1 MEELHNLGLKVRHTD
16 FVAHTVAAGH
26 TDVDAGHTDVGAG
39 HNAVAEAVETA
50 VDSTHR

>member
-1 MEELHNLGLKVRHTD
+1 MEELHNLGLEVRHTD
-16 FVAHTVAAGH
+16 FVAGRVAAGH
-26 TDVDAGHTDVGAG
+26 TDVDAG